1 MVLLLAGLLPVMAQA
16 APPAGYYLVWSDE
29 FNGSSLDATKWNIET
44 GARRQAVNSAAA
56 VSMNGSNLV
65 ITTFTSGGKHYT
77 GLIQTSGKFNPRYG
91 YTEASI
97 KWSDSPGMWSAYWM
111 WVGTMTTVGDV
122 SVNGA
127 EMDVCE
133 HRSQDNNAANINN
146 QVQAN
151 IHWDGYGTDAKST
164 GSGNIGSGLGSG
176 FHTYGLR
183 WDASQYRVLID
194 GTQLYS
200 TTQGHSDRSEYV
212 ILSSEVQGGSWAGS
226 VPAGGYGDLA
236 SSTTKM
242 TVDYVRFYAPTT
254 TVYWAGAASADWSNS
269 ANWVAGRAP
278 QPGDD
283 VVFSY
288 LSTNNRATMLPQRY
302 SVGSLA
308 FLETPGGV
316 TLAGSPLTVGND
328 GIDVVSAV
336 NDPTL
341 NLPIVLGA
349 AQTWKTRSGRTLVVN
364 GAVSGSANLTLDG
377 YGNVRLTAANSLA
390 GKIVVNGGTLVI
402 TNQNELGP
410 NPVVF
415 TADKLTLNGG
425 TLRSGESGSA
435 ANVILDDANRGLTLG
450 ANGGTV
456 LTFFN
461 TSLAINTPIT
471 GAGALTK
478 GSVGTLTLGAANT
491 FTGDTRVNDGML
503 ILQHP
508 NALQNS
514 TVDMNTNDNGT
525 LNLNNQN
532 AVLGGLSGGRA
543 LSLAAGAVTV
553 GNNNAST
560 TYSGVLS
567 GSGPLTKTGTGALT
581 LTGANTFTG
590 PLLASQGFLVVGNNN
605 ALGAATQPTIVA
617 NGAEVRFATPGLNVP
632 ESFTLVG
639 AVNGLHAVGSAG
651 GSVTLSGAVTLTGN
665 STMKVD
671 GSAPALNL
679 TGPVNLGSYTLTV
692 ALDGGMSS
700 LGGGLNGTGGLL
712 KTGAGTLRLDAANT
726 FAGDT
731 RIAGGAVSLADPDAL
746 QFSTVDLNAA
756 DAGALDL
763 NNLNAV
769 LGGLKGSRDLALG
782 SGTVAIGNNA
792 QSTTYAG
799 TLSGNAAVTK
809 IGAGTWTLT
818 GNNPFAGGVM
828 VAGGTLKLANVVGS
842 ATGPGAVVVQAGGTL
857 TGNGSASGAVTVD
870 GTLAP
875 GDGVGSLTTGTQT
888 WNGGGRYAWELN
900 DASLGGDTL
909 TVNGSL
915 NVTATPANKF
925 IVKLISL
932 AGSAPGP
939 AAGFDH
945 QSAYTWTLANVTG
958 SLSGFDPNAFA
969 VDTSAFSNDL
979 GGGAFT
985 VEAAGNMVVLKF
997 HPNTGAPEFTGGA
1010 AAEGAF
1016 ELRAQGVP
1024 GKSYALQMA
1033 TNFVPPVTWIP
1044 VTNLTAD
1051 VHGEVRFTDPDS
1063 AGVAQRFYRLATP

>member
-1 MVLLLAGLLPVMAQA
+1 MALLLAGLLPLMTLA

-29 FNGSSLDATKWNIET
+29 FNGPALDAAKWNIET

-65 ITTFTSGGKHYT
+65 ITTFTSSGKHYT

-97 KWSDSPGMWSAYWM
+97 KWSDAPGMWSAYWM

-133 HRSQDNNAANINN
+133 HRRQDNGGANINN

-151 IHWDGYGTDAKST
+151 IHWDGYGADAKSA

-194 GTQLYS
+194 GAQLYS

-212 ILSSEVQGGSWAGS
+212 ILSSEVQNGSWAGD

-236 SSTTKM
+236 TSTTKM

-254 TVYWAGAASADWSNS
+254 TVYWAGAVSGDWTNA

-278 QPGDD
+278 QPDDD

-288 LSTNNRATMLPQRY
+288 LATNNRAATLAQ
-302 SVGSLA
+302 SCTVGSLA
-308 FLETPGGV
+308 FLETPGSV
-316 TLAGSPLTVGND
+316 TLAGSPLTVGSG

-336 NDPTL
+336 NDPAL
-341 NLPIVLGA
+341 NLPLVLGA
-349 AQTWKTRSGRTLVVN
+349 AQTWKTRSGRTLIVN

-377 YGNVRLTAANSLA
+377 YGNVRLTAPNALT
-390 GKIVVNGGTLVI
+390 GKIFVNGGTLVI

-410 NPVVF
+410 NPGVF

-425 TLRSGESGSA
+425 ALRSGESGSA
-435 ANVILDDANRGLTLG
+435 ASVVLDAANRGLTLG
-450 ANGGTV
+450 VNSGTV

-461 TSLAINTPIT
+461 TSLAINTPIA
-471 GAGALTK
+471 GSGALTK
-478 GSVGTLTLGAANT
+478 GSAGTLALGAANT
-491 FTGDTRVNDGML
+491 FTGDTRVNDGTL

-514 TVDMNTNDNGT
+514 TVDLNTNDTGT

-532 AVLGGLSGGRA
+532 AVLGGLTGGRD
-543 LSLAAGAVTV
+543 LSLAAGAVSI
-553 GNNNAST
+553 GNNNANT
-560 TYSGVLS
+560 AFSGALS
-567 GSGPLTKTGTGALT
+567 GGGPLTKVGTGALT

-590 PLLASQGFLVVGNNN
+590 PLLVSQGFLVVGNDS
-605 ALGAATQPTIVA
+605 ALGSAPQPTIVA
-617 NGAEVRFATPGLNVP
+617 NGAEVRFATPGLNVSEP
-632 ESFTLVG
+632 FTLVG
-639 AVNGLHAVGSAG
+639 AANGLHAVGSAG
-651 GSVTLSGAVTLTGN
+651 GSVRLSGAVTLTGN
-665 STMKVD
+665 STIKVD
-671 GSAPALNL
+671 GSAPSLNL
-679 TGPVNLGSYTLTV
+679 AGPVNLGNSTLTI
-692 ALDGGMSS
+692 ALDGGTSS
-700 LGGGLNGTGGLL
+700 SGGGLAGSGGLF
-712 KTGAGTLRLDAANT
+712 KTGAGILRLDAANT
-726 FAGDT
+726 FAGDM
-731 RIAGGAVSLADPDAL
+731 RIAGGTLSLADANAL
-746 QFSTVDLNAA
+746 QNSTVDLNAA

-782 SGTVAIGNNA
+782 SGVVTVGNNG

-799 TLSGNAAVTK
+799 TLSGSGAVTK
-809 IGAGTWTLT
+809 LGEGTWTLT
-818 GNNPFAGGVM
+818 GNNTFTGGIT
-828 VAGGTLKLANVVGS
+828 VAGGTLKLANASGS
-842 ATGPGAVVVQAGGTL
+842 ATGSGAVLVQAGGTFA
-857 TGNGSASGAVTVD
+857 GNGSASGAVTVY
-870 GTLAP
+870 GTLAL
-875 GDGVGSLTTGTQT
+875 GDGVGASTTGAET
-888 WNGGGRYAWELN
+888 WSGGGRYAWELN
-900 DASLGGDTL
+900 DASRDGDTL

-915 NVTATPANKF
+915 NVTATPASRFVIK
-925 IVKLISL
+925 VISL
-932 AGSAPGP
+932 AGSVPGP
-939 AAGFDH
+939 AAGFDN
-945 QSAYTWTLANVTG
+945 QTAYTWTLANVIGGVT
-958 SLSGFDPNAFA
+958 GFDPSAFT
-969 VDTSAFSNDL
+969 VDPSAFSNDL

-985 VEAAGNMVVLKF
+985 VETAGSAVVLKF
-997 HPNTGAPEFTGGA
+997 HPNTGAPKFTSGA
-1010 AAEGAF
+1010 AASGAF
-1016 ELRAQGVP
+1016 ELQAQGVP
-1024 GKSYALQMA
+1024 GKSYFLQMA
-1033 TNFVPPVTWIP
+1033 TNFVPPVTWST

-1051 VHGEVRFTDPDS
+1051 GQGEVRFTDPDT
-1063 AGVAQRFYRLATP
+1063 AGAAQRFYRLATP